1 MHECSYDTGEMAAC
15 LMSHMYTHNDRISTN
30 KPIPDKSE
38 KCKRPEM
45 TSEYTQEN
53 WSHNIRRWNLF
64 KKATNLDKLGESDR
78 VVQLLMCCEKEL
90 TDNLFRAHPN
100 IEAQNETEVLE
111 AIKKITVRP
120 ENKVLARVKHIKM
133 MQDHNEGA
141 RLFTARVRGAASVC
155 NYQIQVKCPKVGCD
169 HTFDISYA
177 EQMIAQIVATG
188 LEDKE
193 VQEDLLGHENQNMTA
208 EEITKFVEVKETAKL
223 SSVGINRTSNTYG
236 VTSAHRREMRQTPK
250 YYSPPT
256 KNQMSNRGY
265 NQAARPQVHNKE
277 KCSHCGHMGHG
288 DYPGKSNLNIR
299 KKLGCPAIGKTCI
312 KCGKFGHLSSVCRGT
327 YTGPYKQVAALTE
340 DESRGEY
347 SIGGAIE
354 TDQE

>member
-1 MHECSYDTGEMAAC
+1 
-15 LMSHMYTHNDRISTN
+15 
-30 KPIPDKSE
+30 
-38 KCKRPEM
+38 
-45 TSEYTQEN
+45 
-53 WSHNIRRWNLF
+53 
-64 KKATNLDKLGESDR
+64 
-78 VVQLLMCCEKEL
+78 
-90 TDNLFRAHPN
+90 
-100 IEAQNETEVLE
+100 
-111 AIKKITVRP
+111 
-120 ENKVLARVKHIKM
+120 
-133 MQDHNEGA
+133 
-141 RLFTARVRGAASVC
+141 
-155 NYQIQVKCPKVGCD
+155 
-169 HTFDISYA
+169 
-177 EQMIAQIVATG
+177 MIAQIVATG

-288 DYPGKSNLNIR
+288 DYPGKSNLNVR

-327 YTGPYKQVAALTE
+327 YTGPYKQVAALAE